1 MSNNG
6 NEIWAAVRDLLA
18 ESLSK
23 HAFDRWIAVM
33 EFDRAEEG
41 TLYLSVPSGLYID
54 WVEDNY
60 IPLIK
65 KAARAIDSGLNDV
78 ELLVDRGRSLPKRKK
93 KSSQGRRSAP
103 LPITAARC
111 NESLNG
117 NYSFEN
123 FVVGSSNSFS
133 HAASLAVAQAP
144 AKAYNPLFIYGG
156 VGLGKTHLMHAI
168 GNYVFQKKKKS
179 VCYISSECFVNEY
192 ISALQNRNLVKFRN
206 KYRKIDVLLIDDI
219 HFLTGKER
227 MQEEFFHTFNSLHNN
242 DKQIVL
248 TSDKAPGD
256 LSGLENRLVSRFEW
270 GMVTQLESPDLETRI
285 AILKSKASEFE
296 AQIPEE
302 TIMYLAENI
311 SSHVRRLEG
320 SLIKIASYMSL
331 KNISSISQ
339 SELENLIHDI
349 LEQEKPPVLS
359 LESIQRRVAE
369 CFQIEH
375 SDILG
380 KCRTRNIALPRQV
393 AMYLCREMTDS
404 SFPAIG
410 FAFKKN
416 HATILHAC
424 KSIECNLN
432 KNSDLRNTVLSIKK
446 SLSSG

>member
-1 MSNNG
+1 
-6 NEIWAAVRDLLA
+6 
-18 ESLSK
+18 
-23 HAFDRWIAVM
+23 M
-33 EFDRAEEG
+33 EFDRAEAG

-65 KAARAIDSGLNDV
+65 KAARAIDSNLNDV
-78 ELLVDRGRSLPKRKK
+78 ELLVDKHRALPKRKEKDPGCKRRVPSPK
-93 KSSQGRRSAP
+93 KN
-103 LPITAARC
+103 ARY
-111 NESLNG
+111 NETLNA

-123 FVVGSSNSFS
+123 FVVGSSNSFA

-168 GNYVFQKKKKS
+168 GNYVFEKKNKS

-248 TSDKAPGD
+248 TSDKSPGE
-256 LSGLENRLVSRFEW
+256 LSGLEHRLVSRFEW

-285 AILKSKASEFE
+285 AILKSKASEFD

-331 KNISSISQ
+331 KGISSMSHEQI
-339 SELENLIHDI
+339 ENLIHDI
-349 LEQEKPPVLS
+349 LEQEKPPLLS
-359 LESIQRRVAE
+359 MDFIQRRVAE
-369 CFQIEH
+369 CFKVEH

-380 KCRTRNIALPRQV
+380 KCRTKNIALPRQV

-404 SFPAIG
+404 SYPTIG
-410 FAFKKN
+410 SAFKKN
-416 HATILHAC
+416 HATIMHAC
-424 KSIECNLN
+424 RSVESTLT
-432 KNSDLRNTVLSIKK
+432 KNSEMRNTVLSIKK
-446 SLSSG
+446 RLSSS